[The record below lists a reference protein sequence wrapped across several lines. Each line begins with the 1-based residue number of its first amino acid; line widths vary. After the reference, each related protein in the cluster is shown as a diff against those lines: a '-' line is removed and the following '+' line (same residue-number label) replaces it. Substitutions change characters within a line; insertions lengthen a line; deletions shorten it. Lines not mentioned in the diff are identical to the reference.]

1 MKGTRKYKAVK
12 KSAAAYSLIEYTA
25 KGVSL
30 SDTGDDNTE
39 QSAIGHT
46 VETVAAQQKYR
57 KKAIQKKYAK
67 QYRQERWQGFK
78 NRIKKEVQKLISNPV
93 GYLVGKGAGLGI
105 TLGIALGL
113 ILSLPS
119 FLTIGGMVLGGAG
132 IAMSTCYLAEE
143 QEILAVESAYS
154 QRENIYVQTILHFAP
169 AYDEWELHDR
179 GVSYSHDPHALA
191 AWMTV
196 LLGDFDYGSTEATLA
211 MNQIFNAQYS
221 YRTEYE
227 ATTKKI
233 NGQDVPWNILKVYVD
248 QKPLV
253 DAAEDSLSDEDYER
267 FKIIYDNRGG
277 MPDIFQ

>member
-1 MKGTRKYKAVK
+1 MKGTRKYKAAK

-25 KGVSL
+25 KGISL
-30 SDTGDDNTE
+30 SDGNDDNTE
-39 QSAIGHT
+39 QSVIGHT
-46 VETVAAQQKYR
+46 VETLATHQKYR
-57 KKAIQKKYAK
+57 KKRLQKKYAK

-78 NRIKKEVQKLISNPV
+78 KRIKKEVQKLISNPV
-93 GYLVGKGAGLGI
+93 GYLVGKGAGIGI
-105 TLGIALGL
+105 TIGVAVGV
-113 ILSLPS
+113 ILSMPS
-119 FLTIGGMVLGGAG
+119 LMTIGGMVLGGAG

-154 QRENIYVQTILHFAP
+154 QRENVYVQTILHFAP

-196 LLGDFDYGSTEATLA
+196 LLGDFDYGTTEATLA

-227 ATTKKI
+227 VKTKKI
-233 NGQDVPWNILKVYVD
+233 NGQEVPWNILKVYVD
-248 QKPLV
+248 QKSLV
-253 DAAEDSLSDEDYER
+253 DAAEDSLSNEDYER

-277 MPDIFQ
+277 MPEIF

>member
-1 MKGTRKYKAVK
+1 MKGTRKYKAAK
-12 KSAAAYSLIEYTA
+12 KSSAAYSLIEYTA

-30 SDTGDDNTE
+30 SESSDDNTE

-57 KKAIQKKYAK
+57 KKAIKKKYAK

-78 NRIKKEVQKLISNPV
+78 NRIKKEVQKLITNPV
-93 GYLVGKGAGLGI
+93 GFLVGKGAGLGI

-132 IAMSTCYLAEE
+132 IAMSTSYLAEE

-169 AYDEWELHDR
+169 AYDEWELHDW

-196 LLGDFDYGSTEATLA
+196 LLGDYESGTAETTAA
-211 MNQIFNAQYS
+211 MNQIFGAQYS

-227 ATTKKI
+227 VTTKRM
-233 NGQDVPWNILKVYVD
+233 NGQEVPWNILKVYVD
-248 QKPLV
+248 QETLV

-277 MPDIFQ
+277 MPDIF

>member
-1 MKGTRKYKAVK
+1 MKGTRKYKAAK
-12 KSAAAYSLIEYTA
+12 KAAAAYSLIEYTA
-25 KGVSL
+25 KGVSM
-30 SDTGDDNTE
+30 SDDNDDNTE

-57 KKAIQKKYAK
+57 KKAIKKKYAK
-67 QYRQERWQGFK
+67 QYRQERWRGFK

-93 GYLVGKGAGLGI
+93 GFLVGKGAGLGI

-143 QEILAVESAYS
+143 QEILAVESAYT
-154 QRENIYVQTILHFAP
+154 QRENIYVQTILRISEP
-169 AYDEWELHDR
+169 YDDYLIHDR

-196 LLGDFDYGSTEATLA
+196 LLGDYEYGTTETTAA
-211 MNQIFNAQYS
+211 MNQIFHAQYS
-221 YRTEYE
+221 YGTNY
-227 ATTKKI
+227 I
-233 NGQDVPWNILKVYVD
+233 DSSMMVDGQEVPWRVLEVNIS
-248 QKPLV
+248 QKSLL
-253 DAAEDSLSDEDYER
+253 DAAEVTLSDEDYER
-267 FKIIYDNRGG
+267 LQIIYNNRGG
-277 MPDIFQ
+277 MPELF

>member
-1 MKGTRKYKAVK
+1 MKGTRKYKAAK
-12 KSAAAYSLIEYTA
+12 KAAAAYSLIEYTA

-30 SDTGDDNTE
+30 ADGSDDNTE
-39 QSAIGHT
+39 QSVIGHT

-57 KKAIQKKYAK
+57 KKRIQKKYAK
-67 QYRQERWQGFK
+67 LYRQERWQGFK
-78 NRIKKEVQKLISNPV
+78 NRIKKEVQKLMSNPV
-93 GYLVGKGAGLGI
+93 GFLVGKGAGLGI

-119 FLTIGGMVLGGAG
+119 FLMVGSMVIGGAG
-132 IAMSTCYLAEE
+132 IAMSTSYLAEE
-143 QEILAVESAYS
+143 QEILAVEAAYS

-196 LLGDFDYGSTEATLA
+196 LLGDYEFGTAETTAA
-211 MNQIFNAQYS
+211 MNQIFGAQYS

-227 ATTKKI
+227 VMTKKI
-233 NGQDVPWNILKVYVD
+233 NGQEVPWNILKVYVD
-248 QKPLV
+248 QKSLV
-253 DAAEDSLSDEDYER
+253 DAAEESLSDEDYER

>member
-1 MKGTRKYKAVK
+1 MKGTRKYKAAK
-12 KSAAAYSLIEYTA
+12 KAAAAYSLIEYTV

-30 SDTGDDNTE
+30 SESSDDNTE
-39 QSAIGHT
+39 QSTIAHT

-57 KKAIQKKYAK
+57 KKAIKKKYAK
-67 QYRQERWQGFK
+67 QYRQERWQRFK

-93 GYLVGKGAGLGI
+93 GFLVGKGAGLGI
-105 TLGIALGL
+105 THGIALGL

-132 IAMSTCYLAEE
+132 IAMSTSYLAEE
-143 QEILAVESAYS
+143 HAILAVEAAYS

-196 LLGDFDYGSTEATLA
+196 LLGDYESGTAETTAA
-211 MNQIFNAQYS
+211 MNQIFGAQYS
-221 YRTEYE
+221 HRTEYE
-227 ATTKKI
+227 VTTKRM
-233 NGQDVPWNILKVYVD
+233 NGQEVPWNILKVYVD
-248 QKPLV
+248 QKSLV
-253 DAAEDSLSDEDYER
+253 DAAEESLSDEDYER

>member
-1 MKGTRKYKAVK
+1 MKGTRKYKAAK
-12 KSAAAYSLIEYTA
+12 KSAEAYSLIEYTS

-30 SDTGDDNTE
+30 TGAEDDNTE
-39 QSAIGHT
+39 QSTIGHT

-57 KKAIQKKYAK
+57 KKAIKKKYAK

-78 NRIKKEVQKLISNPV
+78 KRIKKEVQKLISNPV
-93 GYLVGKGAGLGI
+93 GFLVEKSAGI
-105 TLGIALGL
+105 GL
-113 ILSLPS
+113 TIGVAVGVILSMPS
-119 FLTIGGMVLGGAG
+119 LMTIGGMVLGGAG

-143 QEILAVESAYS
+143 QEILAVESAYT
-154 QRENIYVQTILHFAP
+154 QRENIYVQTILRISEP
-169 AYDEWELHDR
+169 YDDYLIHDR

-196 LLGDFDYGSTEATLA
+196 LLGDYEYGTAETTAA
-211 MNQIFNAQYS
+211 MNQIFGAQYS

-227 ATTKKI
+227 VMTKKI
-233 NGQDVPWNILKVYVD
+233 NGQEVPWNILKVYVD
-248 QKPLV
+248 QKSLV

-277 MPDIFQ
+277 MPEIF